1 MMPQY
6 IYKARDN
13 SQKLIE
19 GTIEA
24 DNLDQAIGKIVSAR
38 LFPFTVEELKRASVF
53 CHSEAE
59 GRRISTMFRF
69 FASLRMTNRKF
80 RKVPRRQVM
89 TFTQQ
94 LSDLTASGVSLA
106 VALHIASHQTQ
117 HHRFKSIIEEICIF
131 IEDGGSFA
139 DSLSRHPQAF
149 SDIYVNLVKSGEMS
163 GKLSE
168 ILNRLADLT
177 QKEFETHTQ
186 MMAGLVYPL
195 FIFVVG
201 AGTIFILLTFVIPQ
215 LTVIFD
221 EANES
226 LPLITRILIAIS
238 DFFSRFWW
246 LILGLMVLIVQ
257 SIMKFQNSL
266 EGKLRMDTLRLR
278 IPIAGNFIRH
288 IEWGRFLRTLSALL
302 ESGIALDQA
311 LRSAQ
316 AVLSNE
322 ALKHEVS
329 RIIAELTDGA
339 SLTGALKDSVYFPPS
354 IIGVV
359 AVGEAG
365 GTLDQ
370 GLRKLADS
378 YERDIQQKTKTL
390 NSLMEPVLILIMGSV
405 VGFIVMAMLLPIFQ
419 INMVFK

>member
-1 MMPQY
+1 MSKY
-6 IYKARDN
+6 FYKARNN
-13 SQKLIE
+13 SQELIE

-24 DNLDQAIGKIVSAR
+24 DHLDQAIGKIVSAG
-38 LFPFTVEELKRASVF
+38 LFPFCVEALK
-53 CHSEAE
+53 EA
-59 GRRISTMFRF
+59 GQAGSATMLRF
-69 FASLRMTNRKF
+69 FASLRMTNMKNRII
-80 RKVPRRQVM
+80 PRRQIM

-94 LSDLTASGVSLA
+94 LSDLTGSGVSL
-106 VALHIASHQTQ
+106 VAALYIASSQTQ
-117 HHRFKSIIEEICIF
+117 HHRFKRIIEEIRVF
-131 IEDGGSFA
+131 IEDGGNFA
-139 DSLSRHPQAF
+139 DSLSRHPEVF
-149 SDIYVNLVKSGEMS
+149 SDIYVNLVKSGEVS

-177 QKEFETHTQ
+177 QKEFETRAQ
-186 MMAGLVYPL
+186 MTASLVYPL
-195 FIFVVG
+195 LIFVVG

-226 LPLITRILIAIS
+226 LPLITRVLIVIS

-246 LILGLMVLIVQ
+246 LVLGLIFLIVQ
-257 SIMKFQNSL
+257 SIAKFQNSP
-266 EGKLRMDTLRLR
+266 EGKLRLDALRLR
-278 IPIAGNFIRH
+278 LPLAGNFIKQ
-288 IEWGRFLRTLSALL
+288 IEWGRFLRTLSTLL

-322 ALKHEVS
+322 VLKHEVS
-329 RIIAELTDGA
+329 RIIRELTDGS

-354 IIGVV
+354 IVGVV
-359 AVGEAG
+359 AVGEAA

-370 GLRKLADS
+370 GLHKLADS
-378 YERDIQQKTKTL
+378 YERDIQQKMKTL
-390 NSLMEPVLILIMGSV
+390 TSLLEPVLILIMGSL

>member
-1 MMPQY
+1 MSKY
-6 IYKARDN
+6 FYKARN
-13 SQKLIE
+13 SSQELVQGE
-19 GTIEA
+19 IEA
-24 DNLDQAIGKIVSAR
+24 DNLDQAIGKIVSAQ
-38 LFPFTVEELKRASVF
+38 LFPFTVVESK
-53 CHSEAE
+53 HSRNFSPANC
-59 GRRISTMFRF
+59 GGV
-69 FASLRMTNRKF
+69 RMTNIKIRKI
-80 RKVPRRQVM
+80 PRRQVM

-94 LSDLTASGVSLA
+94 ISDLTGSGVSLA
-106 VALHIASHQTQ
+106 AALQIASNQTQ
-117 HHRFKSIIEEICIF
+117 HHRFKRIIEEICVF
-131 IEDGGSFA
+131 IEDGGNFA
-139 DSLSRHPQAF
+139 DGLSRHPEVF
-149 SDIYVNLVKSGEMS
+149 SDIYVNLVKSGEVS

-177 QKEFETHTQ
+177 QKEFETRSQ
-186 MMAGLVYPL
+186 MTAGLVYPL

-201 AGTIFILLTFVIPQ
+201 VGTIFILLTFVIPQ

-226 LPLITRILIAIS
+226 LPLITRVLIVIS

-246 LILGLMVLIVQ
+246 VVLGIIVLIVQ
-257 SIMKFQNSL
+257 SIVKFQNSP

-278 IPIAGNFIRH
+278 IPIAGNFIKQ
-288 IEWGRFLRTLSALL
+288 IEWGRFLRTLSTLL

-322 ALKHEVS
+322 VLKHEVS
-329 RIIAELTDGA
+329 RIIRELTDGS
-339 SLTGALKDSVYFPPS
+339 SLTGALKDSVYFPSS
-354 IIGVV
+354 IVGVV

-370 GLRKLADS
+370 GLHKLADS
-378 YERDIQQKTKTL
+378 YERDIQQKMKTL
-390 NSLMEPVLILIMGSV
+390 TSLLEPVLILIMGSL